1 MRVKSN
7 IQWCTLI
14 FKEYSYLGIFVIMA
28 QIIKLILGC
37 DRAFQLGILNL
48 INFIIVLIVFPN

>member
-1 MRVKSN
+1 MRVKST

-14 FKEYSYLGIFVIMA
+14 FKEYSYLGIFVIVV

-37 DRAFQLGILNL
+37 DRVSQIRKNL
-48 INFIIVLIVFPN
+48 CIDIIGLL